1 MGYQSR
7 TRVNS
12 MNKGL
17 IETFGSVSVVDRISA
32 GSTLT
37 LDPALHA
44 GKTILLDT
52 AAGSTVTLPAGAAE
66 LLGIQFKFVVSTLA
80 TSNSHKIQVANASD
94 IMIGSIATIDTDTS
108 DAYASFATTSTSD
121 TITLNRTTTG
131 SVRTGETITVE
142 YVATN
147 RWLVDGIVCV
157 TGTPA
162 TPFSA
167 AV

>member
-1 MGYQSR
+1 MALKSR
-7 TRVNS
+7 TKNYKKLTVEV
-12 MNKGL
+12 GAL
-17 IETFGSVSVVDRISA
+17 TAAAQDTQAA

-37 LDPALHA
+37 LVNQLHG
-44 GKTILLDT
+44 GKMVLLNT
-52 AAGSTVTLPAGAAE
+52 AAGSVVTLPAATGSGVE
-66 LLGIQFKFVVSTLA
+66 YTFVVTTLA

-108 DAYASFATTSTSD
+108 DAYAAWATTSTSD

-131 SVRTGETITVE
+131 SVRLGETITAKD
-142 YVATN
+142 VATN
-147 RWLVDGIVCV
+147 RWLIDGLVCV

-167 AV
+167 AVS

>member
-1 MGYQSR
+1 MAYQSR

-17 IETFGSVSVVDRISA
+17 IETFGSVQFVDRIAS

-37 LDPALHA
+37 LDPSLHA

-52 AAGSTVTLPAGAAE
+52 AAGSVVTLPAGASE
-66 LLGIQFKFVVSTLA
+66 LLGLQFKFVVSVLA
-80 TSNSHKIQVANASD
+80 TSNSHIIQVANASD
-94 IMIGSIATIDTDTS
+94 IMVGSIATVDTDTA

-121 TITLNRTTTG
+121 TITLNRSTTG
-131 SVRTGETITVE
+131 SVRTGETITAE

-147 RWLVDGIVCV
+147 RWLIDGIVFV
-157 TGTPA
+157 TGAPA